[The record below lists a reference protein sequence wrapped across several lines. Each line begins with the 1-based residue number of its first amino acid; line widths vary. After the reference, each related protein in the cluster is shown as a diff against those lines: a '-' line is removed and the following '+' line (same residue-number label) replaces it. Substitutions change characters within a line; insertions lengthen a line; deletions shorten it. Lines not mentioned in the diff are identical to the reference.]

1 MRNKFMQYDRRDQIL
16 FCLSN
21 CQISTTDFAMDG
33 GRPTLI
39 RDLSVAKSP
48 FILNATLTI
57 FFSFHSHPSFQ
68 PSEFNFAARLDS
80 RSNLSFFSYSQY
92 VTRKYR
98 RWIIILIKAASTTE
112 SEMDSFWWRYFSYFP
127 ILLMH
132 KICCCRICCAKR
144 ETSEEN
150 NNLLFS

>member
-1 MRNKFMQYDRRDQIL
+1 MQYDRRDQIL

-48 FILNATLTI
+48 FILNATLITI

-80 RSNLSFFSYSQY
+80 RSLIIHFFRTLSMLPEN
-92 VTRKYR
+92 
-98 RWIIILIKAASTTE
+98 ILDE
-112 SEMDSFWWRYFSYFP
+112 
-127 ILLMH
+127 
-132 KICCCRICCAKR
+132 
-144 ETSEEN
+144 
-150 NNLLFS
+150 